1 MPQFAAASPMFDDA
15 SLSSFRER
23 LLQKQQELQS
33 LDETSSDAARTVE
46 LDQTRVG
53 RLSRMDAL
61 QGQAVSLEL
70 RRRRQAELQRIS
82 KALRRLDGGEFGYC
96 EHCGVPIA
104 VKRLEFD
111 PAVDLCIDCASS
123 LESGEPR

>member
-1 MPQFAAASPMFDDA
+1 MNVSPMFDDA

-23 LLQKQQELQS
+23 LLQKQRELQS
-33 LDETSSDAARTVE
+33 LEETSSNAAKTVE

-61 QGQAVSLEL
+61 QGQAISLEL

-82 KALRRLDGGEFGYC
+82 KALRRIADGDYGYC
-96 EHCGVPIA
+96 ESCGLAIA

-111 PAVDLCIDCASS
+111 PAVDLCIDCATD
-123 LESGEPR
+123 LESDTPR